1 MLRLLNGVI
10 SEIFDPNLFHSR
22 LSFLESGKDAIDIKT
37 QLKQGKAHN
46 GFRLPALQTKFYTR
60 SALMTNLI
68 PTPSEGKVRAKFQ
81 LGKKNRE
88 DR

>member
-81 LGKKNRE
+81 LGKKSRE